1 VIALIEYVLCIARDS
16 VGQFVFV
23 EKMRPEWQKGKYNF
37 PGGKLEPQDDDI
49 QSAAQR
55 EFLEETGVNIAASDW
70 QQIATLE
77 GQGYVVYV
85 MKTAQLAKRA
95 KTQTDEIVKGFFEV
109 NVMQFPYR
117 FIENCGWLIALSLD
131 ASTNRRVIVK
141 YD

>member
-1 VIALIEYVLCIARDS
+1 MIEYVLCIARDS

-23 EKMRPEWQKGKYNF
+23 EKMRPDWQKGKYNF
-37 PGGKLEPQDDDI
+37 PGGKLEAEDVDI

-85 MKTAQLAKRA
+85 MKTAQLVSGAD
-95 KTQTDEIVKGFFEV
+95 TQTDEIVKGYFPET
-109 NVMQFPYR
+109 VMYTAHN
-117 FIENCGWLIALSLD
+117 FIENCGWLITLSFD
-131 ASTNRRVIVK
+131 TSTNRQVLVK